1 MDQPKAVVGIIH
13 GFTKHTGMYGQMAYL
28 LNTKGFAATAYDLP
42 GHGKTIG

>member
-1 MDQPKAVVGIIH
+1 
-13 GFTKHTGMYGQMAYL
+13 MASQSIPVCMARWLIL